1 MKTIN
6 YAVKTAY
13 GFVSMIFLISS
24 LDKDLENEPVDL
36 QVMFFF
42 LSWIATGLWINTF
55 RNEPAE

>member
-1 MKTIN
+1 MLFGTIN
-6 YAVKTAY
+6 AY

-36 QVMFFF
+36 QVMIFF
-42 LSWIATGLWINTF
+42 LSWIAIGLWINTF